1 MLTPLAV
8 GPGQPFP
15 YISGLSLSLGVI
27 VRDRETGEER
37 FARVKVPEGLPRFVS
52 VGLRGL
58 LIPLE
63 NVIGHYLGWLFPE
76 MEIVEQAA
84 FRVTRD
90 GDTEISDD
98 ADDLLVAVE
107 SELQKRRFGA
117 VVRLEVSRSI
127 SNAMLKRLEE
137 RLPARPELVYPIQG
151 LLDLADVMQLCD
163 IDRPD
168 LKASQW
174 VPSTQRR
181 LASPKDGSLFAEIAL
196 RDVVVQHPYDSFAT
210 SVESFVRAAAKDP
223 KVVTL
228 KTTVYRTSRDSAL
241 APALI
246 EAAEDGKQSVCVVEL
261 KARFDEQKNIDWARS
276 LEQAGVHVVYGF
288 PDMKIHAK
296 TTLVVRREGD
306 VLRRYVHIG
315 TGNYHATTAR
325 IYEDLGLF
333 TADPDITADV
343 ADLFNFVT
351 GFGRPR
357 AFRKI
362 LVAPFTLRK
371 RLVENIRAVA
381 EAAAAGKH
389 ARIRIKVNNLTDPA
403 IVEELYRASQAGAEI
418 DLIVRA
424 ICTLRPGVP
433 GLSERI
439 RVRSILGRF
448 LEHSRLYCFEAGD
461 EKTYLM
467 GSADLMARNLDHR
480 IEVVVPVE
488 AAHVRAR
495 DRVDLQGAPR
505 RQLPGVGAPRRRRR
519 GNASSPRK
527 ASGGARPRPCSC
539 AAASAPAGSRGPAE
553 RMWPRHHKAV
563 PVGVIDVGSNT
574 VRLLVARDGETLDQR
589 RAVVGLGASIERD
602 GGIPEPKLAEAA
614 DASPSSSRSRAREHV
629 DRIEVLVTSPGRQ
642 ATNGEELLDRLAAAA
657 QVPVRLL
664 SAEEEGRLAFVGAIS
679 KARGIESDDVV
690 SVCDVGGGSAQVT
703 VGTIA
708 RRRRLDAVDRHRL
721 EAAREP
727 LLPGRPSGP
736 GGRARGTRAG
746 RGLPRGIRRRRRPRS
761 RSRSAAAPARSAR
774 SSARSSAPTSSS
786 ARSRCSRERRPTRS
800 RCTYDLDPG
809 RLSTLT
815 AGAVILAALEERLDM
830 PLRVGRGGLREGAV
844 LELSARRAGR
854 LAGVFERP
862 LDALPGSG
870 NLLRAR
876 ARRRARSSSTIRPA
890 AMPERAA
897 ASART
902 RSSAT
907 TASWWAP
914 ITSCR
919 SRAARASRRSGLPVG
934 WPASSA
940 A

>member
-1 MLTPLAV
+1 VATTQRPTQESSPEQLLNRELSWLDLNARVLDLASDPDQLLLERVRFCGIFSSNLDEFFMVRVAGLLDQVAAGLGVSSPDGRTAQQTLAEVRARVLELTARQSELWRLELRPALAEEGILVGTVDDASKSELKELEATFAHRIYPVLTPLAV

-27 VRDRETGEER
+27 VRDLESGEER

-63 NVIGHYLGWLFPE
+63 KVIGHYLGWLFPE

-127 SNAMLKRLEE
+127 SNAMVKRLEE
-137 RLPARPELVYPIQG
+137 RLPARPELVYPIKG
-151 LLDLADVMQLCD
+151 LLDLADVAQLCEL
-163 IDRPD
+163 DRPD
-168 LKASQW
+168 LKDPPW

-196 RDVVVQHPYDSFAT
+196 RDIVVQHPYDSFAT
-210 SVESFVRAAAKDP
+210 SVESFVRAAAKDAN
-223 KVVTL
+223 VVTL

-246 EAAEDGKQSVCVVEL
+246 DAAGDGKQSVCVVEL

-276 LEQAGVHVVYGF
+276 LEEAGVHVVYGF

-306 VLRRYVHIG
+306 ILQRYVHIG

-325 IYEDLGLF
+325 SYEDVGLF

-351 GFGRPR
+351 GFGRPTT
-357 AFRKI
+357 FRKI
-362 LVAPFTLRK
+362 LVAPFMLRK
-371 RLVENIRAVA
+371 RLVENIRAVT
-381 EAAAAGKH
+381 EAAAAGNH

-433 GLSERI
+433 GLSDRI

-448 LEHSRLYCFEAGD
+448 LEHSRLFCFEAGT

-488 AAHVRAR
+488 AAHVRSEIESIFKALLADNAHAWELGPNGSWER
-495 DRVDLQGAPR
+495 IHPEKGERKRSAQAVFM
-505 RQLPGVGAPRRRRR
+505 RRRERAR
-519 GNASSPRK
+519 WF
-527 ASGGARPRPCSC
+527 ARPR
-539 AAASAPAGSRGPAE
+539 
-553 RMWPRHHKAV
+553 
-563 PVGVIDVGSNT
+563 
-574 VRLLVARDGETLDQR
+574 
-589 RAVVGLGASIERD
+589 
-602 GGIPEPKLAEAA
+602 
-614 DASPSSSRSRAREHV
+614 
-629 DRIEVLVTSPGRQ
+629 
-642 ATNGEELLDRLAAAA
+642 
-657 QVPVRLL
+657 
-664 SAEEEGRLAFVGAIS
+664 
-679 KARGIESDDVV
+679 
-690 SVCDVGGGSAQVT
+690 
-703 VGTIA
+703 
-708 RRRRLDAVDRHRL
+708 
-721 EAAREP
+721 
-727 LLPGRPSGP
+727 
-736 GGRARGTRAG
+736 
-746 RGLPRGIRRRRRPRS
+746 
-761 RSRSAAAPARSAR
+761 
-774 SSARSSAPTSSS
+774 
-786 ARSRCSRERRPTRS
+786 
-800 RCTYDLDPG
+800 
-809 RLSTLT
+809 
-815 AGAVILAALEERLDM
+815 
-830 PLRVGRGGLREGAV
+830 
-844 LELSARRAGR
+844 
-854 LAGVFERP
+854 
-862 LDALPGSG
+862 
-870 NLLRAR
+870 
-876 ARRRARSSSTIRPA
+876 
-890 AMPERAA
+890 
-897 ASART
+897 
-902 RSSAT
+902 
-907 TASWWAP
+907 
-914 ITSCR
+914 
-919 SRAARASRRSGLPVG
+919 
-934 WPASSA
+934 
-940 A
+940 